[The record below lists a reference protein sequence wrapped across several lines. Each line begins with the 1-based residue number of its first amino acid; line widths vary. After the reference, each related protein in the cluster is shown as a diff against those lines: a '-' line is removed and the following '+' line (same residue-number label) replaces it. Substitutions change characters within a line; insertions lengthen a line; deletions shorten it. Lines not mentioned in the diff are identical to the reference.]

1 MSTTEVIK
9 KRDTKKL
16 RTYYE
21 IGWVL
26 FSISLLTVS
35 FYFSLFL
42 TPSIANYFFF
52 VGAIFGL
59 FGVLLTAK
67 GKKQTAYFSF
77 VECILVATGNWI
89 YGKILVGFLILTF
102 GMLMLSTPLW
112 WNKTYN
118 NKENM
123 VSVNEKKHEGLM
135 FQSIM
140 LWLFMFGVFFGINS
154 ITPAYQDEMLSVVI
168 DSSLYATIVVGLS
181 LFFRRYAQ
189 QFYFWIFNEILFI
202 TLLTVGLIFTDVQ
215 YNITMIALSISYL
228 INSFYG
234 LLVWK
239 KII

>member
-1 MSTTEVIK
+1 MSQTQVIK
-9 KRDTKKL
+9 KDNKKL

-21 IGWVL
+21 IIWVL
-26 FSISLLTVS
+26 FSITLLTVA
-35 FYFSLFL
+35 FYFTLFL

-77 VECILVATGNWI
+77 VECILVATGNFI
-89 YGKILVGFLILTF
+89 YGKILVGILILTF
-102 GMLMLSTPLW
+102 GLTMLSTPLW
-112 WNKTYN
+112 WNKDYD
-118 NKENM
+118 KENM
-123 VSVNEKKHEGLM
+123 VSVQVKRNGLV
-135 FQSIM
+135 FESIM
-140 LWLFMFGVFFGINS
+140 LWLFVFGVFFAINS
-154 ITPAYQDEMLSVVI
+154 ITPAYEGEMLSIVI

-202 TLLTVGLIFTDVQ
+202 TLLKFGFIFTDVQ
-215 YNITMIALSISYL
+215 YSITMIALSISYL

-234 LLVWK
+234 LLIWK